1 MRSTIEQGGNAI
13 DRLMLANTAG
23 NPAVPQYRI
32 STTLRLTG
40 QQIGKAAPYLW
51 LPAVTV
57 ETRRF
62 VRGGRSWPTSRR
74 WWRRGLRYGR
84 RFCLYRRGGWHRDA
98 ASSGDALGN
107 LGSHFGFHRFEL
119 GSYPPRDRVELRISS
134 GELRVRFVELHPQRP
149 QRRVDA
155 VCFCGE
161 LVDAANHLPDHN
173 AEYGVAGNHRDQY
186 SDDDI
191 AETGDG
197 CFHLLGAFERGRKFE
212 VMVHGP
218 TASLRSRGA
227 RSPQSW
233 SDMHASVDRAGVW

>member
-1 MRSTIEQGGNAI
+1 
-13 DRLMLANTAG
+13 MLANTAG

-107 LGSHFGFHRFEL
+107 LRPHFGFHRFELGFHRFEL
-119 GSYPPRDRVELRISS
+119 GSYPPRDRVELCIGS
-134 GELRVRFVELHPQRP
+134 GEPRVRFVELHPNVP
-149 QRRVDA
+149 
-155 VCFCGE
+155 
-161 LVDAANHLPDHN
+161 N
-173 AEYGVAGNHRDQY
+173 VA
-186 SDDDI
+186 
-191 AETGDG
+191 TMP
-197 CFHLLGAFERGRKFE
+197 FAF
-212 VMVHGP
+212 M
-218 TASLRSRGA
+218 A
-227 RSPQSW
+227 SW
-233 SDMHASVDRAGVW
+233 SMRPIIFQTTTPSTA